1 MPLLVDFVV
10 ALVDDDFLVVEGGGV
25 VLGFVDEVDLIG
37 VLLIVGD
44 FIVKDV
50 AIDEAFWVDEGCT
63 VDEGF
68 AEIDGDDGA
77 GSSFAST
84 QYEFPTITSQ
94 VAVIDGFLGTVSMIH
109 GQHFIV
115 LPSGEILP
123 S

>member
-1 MPLLVDFVV
+1 M
-10 ALVDDDFLVVEGGGV
+10 ADDDFLVVEGGGV
-25 VLGFVDEVDLIG
+25 VLGFVDEEDLTG
-37 VLLIVGD
+37 VLLGVGD
-44 FIVKDV
+44 FAIEDV
-50 AIDEAFWVDEGCT
+50 ESDEAFWIDEGCT

-94 VAVIDGFLGTVSMIH
+94 VAVIDGFLGTVSIIH